1 MAAAAA
7 PTSPF
12 SSFNSAQ
19 SSAEV
24 RGMIQPTLAP
34 GPIPFSIAPALY
46 ASPPISPFDSQSQK
60 ENINITDEQGS
71 RDPQLFASGDATLST
86 AHVPL
91 FPQDSQE
98 SAHQEAITRHMHS
111 DSYVNSK
118 VTMPTRQEY
127 LATLETL
134 TFVSSMQRQYT
145 KDPKAWWIQ
154 ERKYDQVYSNAR
166 KAREAREAR
175 EAQAKAAGIVKR
187 GIAKGLA
194 PAPST
199 RGVLALP
206 RLQPRPPRVT
216 KPKRTPKTQILH
228 SFDSSPDFSSP
239 KPPRQATSR
248 DDTDYNS
255 LPDYSPPLNTLPQGN
270 IKVLKVDWKGTALDL
285 ENDPDRHLLHE
296 AEVHLA
302 SILRLNCA
310 TYLCSKRRI
319 FLARVEAMK
328 KGKEFRKT
336 DAQQACK
343 IDVNKASKLW
353 GAYEKVGW
361 FRPQYFVGR

>member
-1 MAAAAA
+1 
-7 PTSPF
+7 
-12 SSFNSAQ
+12 
-19 SSAEV
+19 
-24 RGMIQPTLAP
+24 MIPPTLAP
-34 GPIPFSIAPALY
+34 GPIPFSTAPALY

-71 RDPQLFASGDATLST
+71 RDPPLFASGDATLPT

-98 SAHQEAITRHMHS
+98 SEHQEAVTRHMQS
-111 DSYVNSK
+111 DEYVNSN
-118 VTMPTRQEY
+118 TAMPTRDEY
-127 LATLETL
+127 LTAI
-134 TFVSSMQRQYT
+134 TFVSSMQAQYS
-145 KDPKAWWIQ
+145 KSPRAWWLQ
-154 ERKYDQVYSNAR
+154 ERKFDQVYDNAR
-166 KAREAREAR
+166 KERLEREAR
-175 EAQAKAAGIVKR
+175 EAQAKAAGVEKR
-187 GIAKGLA
+187 SIAKGLA
-194 PAPST
+194 PAPSS
-199 RGVLALP
+199 RGVMALP

-216 KPKRTPKTQILH
+216 KPKRTPKTQIIH

-255 LPDYSPPLNTLPQGN
+255 LPDYSPPLNTLPSGN
-270 IKVLKVDWKGTALDL
+270 SKSLKVDWKGAPLNLD
-285 ENDPDRHLLHE
+285 NDPDRHLLHE
-296 AEVHLA
+296 AELTLA
-302 SILRLNCA
+302 STLRLNCA

-319 FLARVEAMK
+319 FQARVEAMK

-361 FRPQYFVGR
+361 FRPQYFASHP